1 MTNITRTR
9 GDTYPIELTLGA
21 DVTGG
26 AFLLTV
32 DPSPR
37 PANADNN
44 LFQVPGTITDAG
56 GGVVEFDVS
65 TENADS
71 LGRYFYDVQMTL
83 SGVVYTVAAGSIT
96 FVQDITK

>member
-44 LFQVPGTITDAG
+44 LFQLTGTITDAA
-56 GGVVEFDVS
+56 GGVVQFDVS
-65 TENADS
+65 PTDADS
-71 LGRYFYDVQMTL
+71 LGRYYYDVQMTL
-83 SGVVYTVAAGSIT
+83 AGVVYTVASGSIT